1 MHFRR
6 RSNPA
11 FAPAHLT
18 QGMRRD
24 IPAPDGW
31 PHAVVPLL
39 HLWRPLI
46 SVVPG
51 GDQPFVI
58 RAVRFV
64 GQIRTAGIPAGF
76 LWFPWHCRLHSKRAA
91 GVSARG
97 PHPDFSNVNDMSI
110 VCKISYGNTSFLIGG
125 DAEWDAEHD
134 LVDAGLDLSADVLR
148 VNHHGSNTSSTYIFL
163 RAVMPTYAIISSG
176 VQNQY
181 GHPMEETLSRLQDVG
196 AIIMRTDQRGTIKC
210 VSDGNSIDVN

>member
-1 MHFRR
+1 MGSAIRERENVMHFRC
-6 RSNPA
+6 RSNSA
-11 FAPAHLT
+11 LAPTHLA

-39 HLWRPLI
+39 HFWRPLI

-64 GQIRTAGIPAGF
+64 GEIRTAGIPAGF

-97 PHPDFSNVNDMSI
+97 PHPDFSMIHYMPDPMRSASGIDAVSLLGIIFNGFCFIN
-110 VCKISYGNTSFLIGG
+110 LIPHFF
-125 DAEWDAEHD
+125 DYLMCPYYPALYD
-134 LVDAGLDLSADVLR
+134 GLLSNCYR
-148 VNHHGSNTSSTYIFL
+148 W
-163 RAVMPTYAIISSG
+163 
-176 VQNQY
+176 
-181 GHPMEETLSRLQDVG
+181 
-196 AIIMRTDQRGTIKC
+196 
-210 VSDGNSIDVN
+210 

>member
-6 RSNPA
+6 RSNPTL
-11 FAPAHLT
+11 APAYFA
-18 QGMRRD
+18 QGMRCD

-39 HLWRPLI
+39 HFWRPLI

-51 GDQPFVI
+51 GDQPLVI

-76 LWFPWHCRLHSKRAA
+76 LWFPWHCRLDSKRAA

-97 PHPDFSNVNDMSI
+97 PHPDFSMIHYMPGSMWPASGIDVA
-110 VCKISYGNTSFLIGG
+110 LIGHSIRKQFPFLFELPDIRIAAPMHFDG
-125 DAEWDAEHD
+125 AGNGQLPTRPCAPGVVDVITAPGSIIQFPVMDASPA
-134 LVDAGLDLSADVLR
+134 
-148 VNHHGSNTSSTYIFL
+148 SSI
-163 RAVMPTYAIISSG
+163 R
-176 VQNQY
+176 
-181 GHPMEETLSRLQDVG
+181 H
-196 AIIMRTDQRGTIKC
+196 
-210 VSDGNSIDVN
+210 